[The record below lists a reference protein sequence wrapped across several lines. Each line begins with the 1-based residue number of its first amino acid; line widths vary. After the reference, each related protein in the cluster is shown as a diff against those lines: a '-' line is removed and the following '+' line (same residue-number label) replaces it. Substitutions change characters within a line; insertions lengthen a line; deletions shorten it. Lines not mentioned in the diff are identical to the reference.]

1 MKEEAYIIYQ
11 KERRQLSKVITYGMP
26 ENCSVDLLFIILQNV
41 ILQYVAKL
49 FTIPHM
55 NYTD

>member
-1 MKEEAYIIYQ
+1 MKQEAYIIYQ
-11 KERRQLSKVITYGMP
+11 AERRQLSKVIVYGMP

-41 ILQYVAKL
+41 ILQYVPKL

-55 NYTD
+55 TNTD